1 MFLCLLGLF
10 VKLRLILTG
19 YKWGVFLR
27 EEDGREKGTDL
38 FVWLVPS

>member
-19 YKWGVFLR
+19 YKWGVLLR
-27 EEDGREKGTDL
+27 EEDWAEEFIYFACAAGGK
-38 FVWLVPS
+38 